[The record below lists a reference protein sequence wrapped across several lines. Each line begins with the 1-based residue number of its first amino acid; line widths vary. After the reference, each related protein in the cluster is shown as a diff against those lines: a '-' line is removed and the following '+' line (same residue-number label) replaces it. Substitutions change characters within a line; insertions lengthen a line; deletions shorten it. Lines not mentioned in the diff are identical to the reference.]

1 MGARGKR
8 YSYALNYNGQGQQG
22 KRFYLNL
29 TPVQEIKKLIK
40 KDKGEK
46 K

>member
-1 MGARGKR
+1 MGAQGKQ
-8 YSYALNYNGQGQQG
+8 YSYALNYNGQGETG
-22 KRFYLNL
+22 DRFYLNL
-29 TPVQEIKKLIK
+29 TPAEEIKKLIK